1 MLPDLGTAI
10 NVAIQVE
17 ETKSKNYKM
26 HLHEEYVAGYADKL
40 EAMKQ
45 VVFKILST
53 ERYKYKIY
61 SWDYGVELENL
72 FGKPV
77 DYVVPELR
85 RRIRDALIQDER
97 IIEVDEFDFDTSK
110 CSVVAVNFTV
120 HTIYGDFVSGKEVK
134 Y

>member
-1 MLPDLGTAI
+1 MLPNLGTAI

-61 SWDYGVELENL
+61 SWNYGVELENL

-85 RRIRDALIQDER
+85 RRIKEALIQDDR
-97 IIEVDEFDFDTSK
+97 ILDVDEFEFDTSRRR
-110 CSVVAVNFTV
+110 VVAVVFKV
-120 HTIYGDFVSGKEVK
+120 HTLYGDFVSGKEVK